1 MVNYLSMANLSG
13 KNPLLAL
20 DLLQKSLEKKLE
32 KIHTNNL
39 QLKRKIFDLYTI
51 FEISKNLSSLLEI
64 ETLLEATLLTCQ
76 NQLGS
81 AGAALILKLSP
92 DEEKLQVKSQN
103 INFPE
108 NLEFSLNSRIMDIL
122 TSKNKPVFTKELELV
137 APAANPELKVLQ
149 QTKVVLSAPLVVKE
163 QTLGILVLTGKS
175 KAENYSPDDLE
186 FLATL
191 VNQLA
196 VALENAH
203 LYEKLKEANL
213 ELKKAQELLVQH
225 EKLAALGKFA
235 ASVAHEV
242 NNPLGIIK
250 NYLLLLSQSGPKEK
264 MQTEYVQIVQEEIE
278 RITKILNH
286 LLSFYK
292 PNAEVRMEPTDVGK
306 VLEETLKFVEP
317 QIKEKKLNL
326 ITKIEHHLPL
336 IKASAEELRQVF
348 LNLLVNA
355 RDFTPKGGKI
365 EVKAFVQNKGIKIE
379 FADSGSGIPDKNMD
393 KIFEPFFT
401 TKNGKG
407 AGLGLSV
414 CYGIIERHKGTIFA
428 ENIKEGGS
436 RFLIYLPLSQDDQ
449 QK

>member
-1 MVNYLSMANLSG
+1 MANLSG
-13 KNPLLAL
+13 KNPLLTL

-64 ETLLEATLLTCQ
+64 ETLLEATLFTCQ
-76 NQLGS
+76 NQLGAQG
-81 AGAALILKLSP
+81 AGLILKLNP
-92 DEEKLQVKSQN
+92 DDANLQVKSQN
-103 INFPE
+103 IDFPE
-108 NLEFSLNSRIMDIL
+108 NFEFSLNSQIIDIL
-122 TSKNKPVFTKELELV
+122 KSKNRPVFIRELELLV
-137 APAANPELKVLQ
+137 PASNRELKFLKE
-149 QTKVVLSAPLVVKE
+149 TGTVLSAPLVVKE
-163 QTLGILVLTGKS
+163 QTLGILVLTGKT
-175 KAENYSPDDLE
+175 KTENYSPNDLE

-250 NYLLLLSQSGPKEK
+250 NYLLLIAQSAQKGKIK
-264 MQTEYVQIVQEEIE
+264 NEYVQVVQEEID
-278 RITKILNH
+278 RITKILNQ

-292 PNAEVRMEPTDVGK
+292 PDAEVRMEPTDVGK

-317 QIKEKKLNL
+317 QIKEKNLKLVSR
-326 ITKIEHHLPL
+326 IEPHLPL
-336 IKASAEELRQVF
+336 IKASAEELKQVF
-348 LNLLVNA
+348 LNLLMNA
-355 RDFTPKGGKI
+355 RDFTPNGGKI
-365 EVKAFVQNKGIKIE
+365 EVKAGLQNKGIRIE
-379 FADSGSGIPDKNMD
+379 FTDSGSGIPDENLD

-401 TKNGKG
+401 TKNGEG

-428 ENIKEGGS
+428 ENIKGGGS
-436 RFLIYLPLSQDDQ
+436 RFLIYLPIIKHDQ

>member
-1 MVNYLSMANLSG
+1 MANLSG

-32 KIHTNNL
+32 KIHTDNL

-64 ETLLEATLLTCQ
+64 ETLLEATLSTCQ

-81 AGAALILKLSP
+81 EGAALILKLNS
-92 DEEKLQVKSQN
+92 DDEKLQVKSQN

-108 NLEFSLNSRIMDIL
+108 KVEFSFDNPLVEIL
-122 TSKNKPVFTKELELV
+122 THKNKPVFTRELELLV
-137 APAANPELKVLQ
+137 PASNRELKFLKDAQ
-149 QTKVVLSAPLVVKE
+149 AVLSAPLVVKE
-163 QTLGILVLTGKS
+163 QCHGILVLTRKS
-175 KAENYSPDDLE
+175 RAENYSPPDLE

-203 LYEKLKEANL
+203 LYEKLKEAHL
-213 ELKKAQELLVQH
+213 ELQKTQELLVQH

-250 NYLLLLSQSGPKEK
+250 NYLLLLSQSGQKGK
-264 MQTEYVQIVQEEIE
+264 MQTDYIQIVQEEIE
-278 RITKILNH
+278 RITKILNQ
-286 LLSFYK
+286 LLSFYQ
-292 PNAEVRMEPTDVGK
+292 PEAEIKLEPTDVGK

-317 QIKEKKLNL
+317 QIKEKNLNL
-326 ITKIEHHLPL
+326 VRKIEPHLPL

-355 RDFTPKGGKI
+355 RDFTPPGGKI

-379 FADSGSGIPDKNMD
+379 FSDSGSGIPDENLD

-414 CYGIIERHKGTIFA
+414 CYGIIERHKGTILA

-436 RFLIYLPLSQDDQ
+436 RFLIFLPLTKDDQ

>member
-1 MVNYLSMANLSG
+1 MANLSG

-64 ETLLEATLLTCQ
+64 ETLLEATLLTCH

-81 AGAALILKLSP
+81 EGAALILKLNP

-137 APAANPELKVLQ
+137 VPAANPELKVLQ
-149 QTKVVLSAPLVVKE
+149 QTKVVLSVPLVVKE
-163 QTLGILVLTGKS
+163 QTLGILVLTGKT
-175 KAENYSPDDLE
+175 KTENYSPDDLE
-186 FLATL
+186 FLAAL
-191 VNQLA
+191 VNQLTA
-196 VALENAH
+196 ALENAH

-213 ELKKAQELLVQH
+213 ELQKAQELLVQH

-250 NYLLLLSQSGPKEK
+250 NYLLLLSQSGPKGK
-264 MQTEYVQIVQEEIE
+264 TRTEYLKIVQEEIE
-278 RITKILNH
+278 RITKILNQ

-292 PNAEVRMEPTDVGK
+292 TETEFRMEPTDVGK

-379 FADSGSGIPDKNMD
+379 FADSGSGIPDENMD

>member
-1 MVNYLSMANLSG
+1 MANLSG
-13 KNPLLAL
+13 KNPLLSL

-32 KIHTNNL
+32 KIHINNL

-51 FEISKNLSSLLEI
+51 VEISKNLSSLLEI

-76 NQLGS
+76 NQLGTE
-81 AGAALILKLSP
+81 GAALILKLNP
-92 DEEKLQVKSQN
+92 DDEKLQVKSQN

-108 NLEFSLNSRIMDIL
+108 NLEFSWNSQVIDIL
-122 TSKNKPVFTKELELV
+122 TSKNKPVFIKELELLV
-137 APAANPELKVLQ
+137 PGSNTELKFLRESQTVL
-149 QTKVVLSAPLVVKE
+149 TAPVVVKE
-163 QTLGILVLTGKS
+163 QTLGILVLTGRTN
-175 KAENYSPDDLE
+175 AESYSPDDLE

-213 ELKKAQELLVQH
+213 ELKRAQELLVQH

-250 NYLLLLSQSGPKEK
+250 NYLLLLSQSGQKGK
-264 MQTEYVQIVQEEIE
+264 MQTEYIQIVQGEIE
-278 RITKILNH
+278 RITKILH
-286 LLSFYK
+286 QLLSFYK
-292 PNAEVRMEPTDVGK
+292 PEAEVRMEPTDVGK
-306 VLEETLKFVEP
+306 VLNETLKFVEP
-317 QIKEKKLNL
+317 QIKEKNLNL
-326 ITKIEHHLPL
+326 VSKIEARLPL
-336 IKASAEELRQVF
+336 IEASPEELRQVF
-348 LNLLVNA
+348 LNLLMNA
-355 RDFTPKGGKI
+355 KDFTPKGGKI

-379 FADSGSGIPDKNMD
+379 FSDSGSGIADENMD

-401 TKNGKG
+401 TKDGKG

-436 RFLIYLPLSQDDQ
+436 RFLIYLPLTKDDQ

>member
-1 MVNYLSMANLSG
+1 MANLSG

-20 DLLQKSLEKKLE
+20 DLLQKSLEKKLG
-32 KIHTNNL
+32 KIHINNL

-51 FEISKNLSSLLEI
+51 VEISKNLSSLLEI

-81 AGAALILKLSP
+81 EGAALIMKLDP
-92 DEEKLQVKSQN
+92 DDGKFQVKSQN

-108 NLEFSLNSRIMDIL
+108 NLEFSWNSQVIDIL
-122 TSKNKPVFTKELELV
+122 TSKNKPVFIKELELLV
-137 APAANPELKVLQ
+137 PGSNPELKFLRESQTVL
-149 QTKVVLSAPLVVKE
+149 TAPVVVKE
-163 QTLGILVLTGKS
+163 QTLGILVLTGRTN
-175 KAENYSPDDLE
+175 AESYSPDDLE

-203 LYEKLKEANL
+203 LYEKLKKAHL
-213 ELKKAQELLVQH
+213 ELKRAQELLVQH

-235 ASVAHEV
+235 ASVVHEV

-250 NYLLLLSQSGPKEK
+250 NYLLLLSQSGQKGK
-264 MQTEYVQIVQEEIE
+264 MQTEYIQIVQEEIE
-278 RITKILNH
+278 RITKILH
-286 LLSFYK
+286 QFLSFYK
-292 PNAEVRMEPTDVGK
+292 PEAEVKMEPTDVGK
-306 VLEETLKFVEP
+306 VLGETLKFIES
-317 QIKEKKLNL
+317 QIKEKNLNL
-326 ITKIEHHLPL
+326 LTKIEPHLPL
-336 IKASAEELRQVF
+336 IKASAEELKQVF
-348 LNLLVNA
+348 LNLLMNA

-365 EVKAFVQNKGIKIE
+365 EVRAFLQNKGIKIE
-379 FADSGSGIPDKNMD
+379 FSDSGSGIAHENMD

-436 RFLIYLPLSQDDQ
+436 RFLIYLPLTKDDQ

>member
-1 MVNYLSMANLSG
+1 MANLSG
-13 KNPLLAL
+13 KNPLLTL

-64 ETLLEATLLTCQ
+64 ETLLEATLFTCQ
-76 NQLGS
+76 NQLGAQG
-81 AGAALILKLSP
+81 AGLILKLNP
-92 DEEKLQVKSQN
+92 DDENLQVKSQN
-103 INFPE
+103 IDFPE
-108 NLEFSLNSRIMDIL
+108 NFEFSLNSQIIDIL
-122 TSKNKPVFTKELELV
+122 KSKNRPVFIRELELLV
-137 APAANPELKVLQ
+137 PASNRELKFLKE
-149 QTKVVLSAPLVVKE
+149 TGTVLSAPLVVKE
-163 QTLGILVLTGKS
+163 QTLGILVLTGKT
-175 KAENYSPDDLE
+175 KTENYSPNDLE

-250 NYLLLLSQSGPKEK
+250 NYLLLIAQSAQKGKIK
-264 MQTEYVQIVQEEIE
+264 NEYVQVVQEEID
-278 RITKILNH
+278 RITKILNQ

-292 PNAEVRMEPTDVGK
+292 PDAEVRMEPTDVGK

-317 QIKEKKLNL
+317 QIKEKNLKLVSR
-326 ITKIEHHLPL
+326 IEPHLPL
-336 IKASAEELRQVF
+336 IKASAEELKQVF
-348 LNLLVNA
+348 LNLLMNA
-355 RDFTPKGGKI
+355 RDFTPNGGKI
-365 EVKAFVQNKGIKIE
+365 GVKAGLQNKGIRIE
-379 FADSGSGIPDKNMD
+379 FTDSGSGIPDENLD

-401 TKNGKG
+401 TKNGEG

-428 ENIKEGGS
+428 ENIKGGGS
-436 RFLIYLPLSQDDQ
+436 RFLIYLPIIKHDQ

>member
-1 MVNYLSMANLSG
+1 MANLSG
-13 KNPLLAL
+13 KNPILAL

-32 KIHTNNL
+32 KIHINNL

-51 FEISKNLSSLLEI
+51 VEISKNLSSLLEI

-81 AGAALILKLSP
+81 KGAGLILKLNP
-92 DEEKLQVKSQN
+92 DDEKLQVKSQN

-122 TSKNKPVFTKELELV
+122 TNKNKPVFSGELELLV
-137 APAANPELKVLQ
+137 PAANPELKVLQ
-149 QTKVVLSAPLVVKE
+149 QAKAVLSAPLVVKE
-163 QTLGILVLTGKS
+163 QTLGILVLTGRTN
-175 KAENYSPDDLE
+175 AESYSPDDLE
-186 FLATL
+186 FLAAL

-203 LYEKLKEANL
+203 LYEKLKEANF
-213 ELKKAQELLVQH
+213 ELKRAQELLVQH

-250 NYLLLLSQSGPKEK
+250 NYLLLLSQSGQKRET
-264 MQTEYVQIVQEEIE
+264 QNEYLKIVKEEIE
-278 RITKILNH
+278 RITKILH
-286 LLSFYK
+286 QLLSFYK
-292 PNAEVRMEPTDVGK
+292 PEAEVGMEPTDVGK
-306 VLEETLKFVEP
+306 VLNETLKFVEL
-317 QIKEKKLNL
+317 QIKEKNLNL
-326 ITKIEHHLPL
+326 VSKIEPHLPL
-336 IKASAEELRQVF
+336 IKASAEELKQVF

-355 RDFTPKGGKI
+355 KDFTPPGGKI

-379 FADSGSGIPDKNMD
+379 FADSGSGIPDENLD

-436 RFLIYLPLSQDDQ
+436 RFLIYLPLN
-449 QK
+449 

>member
-1 MVNYLSMANLSG
+1 MANLSG
-13 KNPLLAL
+13 KNPLLTL

-64 ETLLEATLLTCQ
+64 ETLLEATLFTCQ
-76 NQLGS
+76 NQLGAQG
-81 AGAALILKLSP
+81 AGLILKLNP
-92 DEEKLQVKSQN
+92 DDANLQVKSQN
-103 INFPE
+103 IDFPE
-108 NLEFSLNSRIMDIL
+108 NFEFSLNSQIIDIL
-122 TSKNKPVFTKELELV
+122 KSKNRPVFIRELELLV
-137 APAANPELKVLQ
+137 PASNRELKFLKE
-149 QTKVVLSAPLVVKE
+149 TGTVLSAPLVVKE
-163 QTLGILVLTGKS
+163 QTLGILVLTGKT
-175 KAENYSPDDLE
+175 KTENYSPNDLE

-250 NYLLLLSQSGPKEK
+250 NYLLLIAQSAQKGKIK
-264 MQTEYVQIVQEEIE
+264 NEYVQVVQEEID
-278 RITKILNH
+278 RITKILNQ

-292 PNAEVRMEPTDVGK
+292 PDAEVRMEPTDVGK

-379 FADSGSGIPDKNMD
+379 FADSGSGIPDENMD

-428 ENIKEGGS
+428 ENIKGGGS
-436 RFLIYLPLSQDDQ
+436 RFLIYLPIIKHDQ

>member
-1 MVNYLSMANLSG
+1 MVNLSG

-32 KIHTNNL
+32 KIQTNNL

-81 AGAALILKLSP
+81 EGAALILKLNP
-92 DEEKLQVKSQN
+92 DEEKFQVKSHN
-103 INFPE
+103 LNFPE

-122 TSKNKPVFTKELELV
+122 TSKNKPVFTQELELV
-137 APAANPELKVLQ
+137 VPAANPELKTLK
-149 QTKVVLSAPLVVKE
+149 QTKVVLSIPLVVKE
-163 QTLGILVLTGKS
+163 QTLGILVLSGKTN
-175 KAENYSPDDLE
+175 AESYSPDDLE
-186 FLATL
+186 FLAAL

-203 LYEKLKEANL
+203 LYEKLKEAHL
-213 ELKKAQELLVQH
+213 ELQKAQELLVQH

-250 NYLLLLSQSGPKEK
+250 NYLLLLSQSGQKGK
-264 MQTEYVQIVQEEIE
+264 TRTEYLKIVQEEIE
-278 RITKILNH
+278 RITKILNQ

-292 PNAEVRMEPTDVGK
+292 AETEVRMEPTDVGK
-306 VLEETLKFVEP
+306 VLNETLKFVEP
-317 QIKEKKLNL
+317 QIKEKNLNL
-326 ITKIEHHLPL
+326 VSKIEPHLPV
-336 IKASAEELRQVF
+336 IKASAEELKQVF

-355 RDFTPKGGKI
+355 RDFTPPGGKI

-379 FADSGSGIPDKNMD
+379 FSDSGSGIPDENLD

-414 CYGIIERHKGTIFA
+414 CYGIIERHKGTILA

-436 RFLIYLPLSQDDQ
+436 RFLIYLPLNKDDQ

>member
-1 MVNYLSMANLSG
+1 MSNLAG
-13 KNPLLAL
+13 KNSLTAL

-81 AGAALILKLSP
+81 KGAALILKLNP
-92 DEEKLQVKSQN
+92 DDEKLQVKSQN
-103 INFPE
+103 INFRE
-108 NLEFSLNSRIMDIL
+108 NLEFNLNGQIMDIL
-122 TSKNKPVFTKELELV
+122 TGKNKPVFTKELELV
-137 APAANPELKVLQ
+137 VPAANPELKTLQ
-149 QTKVVLSAPLVVKE
+149 QAKVVLSVPLVAKE
-163 QTLGILVLTGKS
+163 QTLGILVLSGKTN
-175 KAENYSPDDLE
+175 AESYSPDDLE
-186 FLATL
+186 FLAAL

-203 LYEKLKEANL
+203 LYEKLKETNL
-213 ELKKAQELLVQH
+213 ELKRAQELLVQH

-250 NYLLLLSQSGPKEK
+250 NYLLLLSQSGPKGK
-264 MQTEYVQIVQEEIE
+264 TQNEYLKIVQEEIE
-278 RITKILNH
+278 RITKILNQ

-292 PNAEVRMEPTDVGK
+292 TEAEVRMEPTDVGK
-306 VLEETLKFVEP
+306 VLNETLKFVEP
-317 QIKEKKLNL
+317 QIKEKNLNL
-326 ITKIEHHLPL
+326 VSRIESHLPV
-336 IKASAEELRQVF
+336 IKASAQELRQVF

-355 RDFTPKGGKI
+355 KDFTPDGGKI
-365 EVKAFVQNKGIKIE
+365 EVKAFVQNKEIKIE
-379 FADSGSGIPDKNMD
+379 FSDSGCGIPDENLD

-414 CYGIIERHKGTIFA
+414 CFGIVERHKGTILA

-436 RFLIYLPLSQDDQ
+436 RFLIYLPLNKDDQ

>member
-1 MVNYLSMANLSG
+1 MANLSG
-13 KNPLLAL
+13 KNPLLTL

-64 ETLLEATLLTCQ
+64 ETLLEATLFTCQ
-76 NQLGS
+76 NQLGAQG
-81 AGAALILKLSP
+81 AGLILKLNP
-92 DEEKLQVKSQN
+92 DDENLQVKSQN
-103 INFPE
+103 IDFPE
-108 NLEFSLNSRIMDIL
+108 NFEFSLNSQIIDISK
-122 TSKNKPVFTKELELV
+122 SKNRPVFIRELELLV
-137 APAANPELKVLQ
+137 PASNRELKFLKE
-149 QTKVVLSAPLVVKE
+149 TGTVLSAPLVVKE
-163 QTLGILVLTGKS
+163 QTLGILVLTGKT
-175 KAENYSPDDLE
+175 KTENYSPNDLE

-250 NYLLLLSQSGPKEK
+250 NYLLLIAQSAQKGKIK
-264 MQTEYVQIVQEEIE
+264 NEYVQVVQEEID
-278 RITKILNH
+278 RITKILNQ

-292 PNAEVRMEPTDVGK
+292 PDAEVRMEPTDVGK

-317 QIKEKKLNL
+317 QIKEKNLKLVSR
-326 ITKIEHHLPL
+326 IEPHLPL
-336 IKASAEELRQVF
+336 IKASAEELKQVF
-348 LNLLVNA
+348 LNLLMNA
-355 RDFTPKGGKI
+355 RDFTPNGGKI
-365 EVKAFVQNKGIKIE
+365 EVKAGLQNKGIRIE
-379 FADSGSGIPDKNMD
+379 FTDSGSGIPDENLD

-401 TKNGKG
+401 TKNGEG

-428 ENIKEGGS
+428 ENIKGGGS
-436 RFLIYLPLSQDDQ
+436 RFLIYLPIIKHDQ

>member
-1 MVNYLSMANLSG
+1 MANLSG
-13 KNPLLAL
+13 KNPLLTL

-64 ETLLEATLLTCQ
+64 ETLLEATLFTCQ
-76 NQLGS
+76 NQLGAQG
-81 AGAALILKLSP
+81 AGLILKLNP
-92 DEEKLQVKSQN
+92 DDENLQVKSQN
-103 INFPE
+103 IDFPE
-108 NLEFSLNSRIMDIL
+108 NFEFSLNSQIIDIL
-122 TSKNKPVFTKELELV
+122 KSKNRPVFIRELELLV
-137 APAANPELKVLQ
+137 PASNRELKFLKE
-149 QTKVVLSAPLVVKE
+149 TGTVLSAPLVVKE
-163 QTLGILVLTGKS
+163 QTLGILVLTGKT
-175 KAENYSPDDLE
+175 KTENYSPNDLE

-250 NYLLLLSQSGPKEK
+250 NYLLLIAQSAQKGKIK
-264 MQTEYVQIVQEEIE
+264 NEYVQVVQEEID
-278 RITKILNH
+278 RITKILNQ

-292 PNAEVRMEPTDVGK
+292 PDAEVRMEPTDVGK

-317 QIKEKKLNL
+317 QIKEKNLKLVSR
-326 ITKIEHHLPL
+326 IEPHLPL
-336 IKASAEELRQVF
+336 IKASAEELKQVF
-348 LNLLVNA
+348 LNLLMNA
-355 RDFTPKGGKI
+355 RDFTPNGGKI
-365 EVKAFVQNKGIKIE
+365 EVKAGLQNKGIRIE
-379 FADSGSGIPDKNMD
+379 FTDSGSGIPDENLD

-401 TKNGKG
+401 TKNGEG

-428 ENIKEGGS
+428 ENIKGGGS
-436 RFLIYLPLSQDDQ
+436 RFLIYLPIIKHDQ

>member
-1 MVNYLSMANLSG
+1 MANLSG
-13 KNPLLAL
+13 KNPLLTL

-39 QLKRKIFDLYTI
+39 QL
-51 FEISKNLSSLLEI
+51 
-64 ETLLEATLLTCQ
+64 
-76 NQLGS
+76 
-81 AGAALILKLSP
+81 
-92 DEEKLQVKSQN
+92 KSQN

-137 APAANPELKVLQ
+137 VPAANPELKVLQ
-149 QTKVVLSAPLVVKE
+149 QTKVVLSVPLVVKE
-163 QTLGILVLTGKS
+163 QTLGILVLTGKT
-175 KAENYSPDDLE
+175 KTENYSPDDLE

-250 NYLLLLSQSGPKEK
+250 NYLLLIAQSAQKGKIK
-264 MQTEYVQIVQEEIE
+264 NEYVQVVQEEID
-278 RITKILNH
+278 RITKILNQ

-292 PNAEVRMEPTDVGK
+292 PDAEVRMEPTDVGK

-317 QIKEKKLNL
+317 QIKEKNLKLVSR
-326 ITKIEHHLPL
+326 IEPHLPL
-336 IKASAEELRQVF
+336 IKASAEELKQVF
-348 LNLLVNA
+348 LNLLMNA
-355 RDFTPKGGKI
+355 RDFTPNGGEK
-365 EVKAFVQNKGIKIE
+365 KSK
-379 FADSGSGIPDKNMD
+379 
-393 KIFEPFFT
+393 
-401 TKNGKG
+401 
-407 AGLGLSV
+407 
-414 CYGIIERHKGTIFA
+414 H
-428 ENIKEGGS
+428 
-436 RFLIYLPLSQDDQ
+436 
-449 QK
+449 